1 MSNSRIKKS
10 EGGTGQKLRD
20 RLTGNKNAGLT
31 APKTK
36 LYLALC
42 FAVPFLLM
50 TFAFAFNKVFPF
62 GDQQILVTD
71 FWQQYFPF
79 YTEVQD
85 KLQTGQSLLYSWDT
99 GMGTNF
105 WGIAAYYYASPFNLL
120 LTFVPDPVP
129 SLPHGLCGTVL
140 RRVLKG
146 SFQTQRSFACVFRND
161 VCAVRLYARLL
172 LERHVVRYVRAVPS
186 CGVRNVQPRQA
197 RKS

>member
-120 LTFVPDPVP
+120 LTFVPY
-129 SLPHGLCGTVL
+129 TF
-140 RRVLKG
+140 LKG